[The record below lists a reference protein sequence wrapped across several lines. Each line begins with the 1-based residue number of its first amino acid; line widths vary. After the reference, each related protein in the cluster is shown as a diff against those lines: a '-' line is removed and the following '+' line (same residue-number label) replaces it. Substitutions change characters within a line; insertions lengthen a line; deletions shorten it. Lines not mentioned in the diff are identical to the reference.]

1 MTDAADLPL
10 AGDRVEL
17 VWPGKQDAVRVRQ
30 QEDDG
35 RWYVSYDDHAV
46 SLKGL
51 ANVDFFPENT
61 GRPVSLVVQGQRH
74 DALTVLRRAVG
85 PAFRLIYLDL
95 PRLRVDDA
103 TTAFETVSPL
113 RLTTWLAM
121 TRAFLLEARELLTRQ
136 GVVAVHCGEEEA
148 HYAKIILDEL
158 FRDKR
163 VGTIV
168 WQKTYSPQNMGGMK
182 EFTDAHDIIYVYARD
197 KEALPPVGLRRP
209 PEGYTNTD
217 GDPRGA
223 WKAEHKGAKTFRE
236 NSNFDTFQP
245 PYRWRLVGG
254 ALPPGLWRVSPFT
267 GVIWGEPQALGT
279 YEFSIEV
286 ADREGAT
293 AVASFSIEI
302 KEAAPPPPRPEIPW
316 IREPLAEGGA
326 LAIETKNLPAGVLG
340 QKYSAVVLARGGIPF
355 LGKPIR
361 PGSGRYWDFAWAT
374 LLEAYRDDAVYLG
387 SREPTSIPTP
397 KKYAPPA
404 GTLEVDNQQSI
415 WLGRAEDSPKKVE
428 ALAGFTQ
435 DATKHLKAMKQLK
448 LLELELPTAKPE
460 ILMLRLL
467 QIFTDEGDLV
477 LEPMSNSADMA
488 ATALKAGRRCV
499 ALQGP
504 TTRDR
509 QVTAMCALPRLR
521 AVVAGEDND
530 LEARSGQKGL
540 SVTYVPF
547 AGGGSFA
554 TAELGPDIAV
564 IPTDDDRAV
573 LTSAARSMSPS
584 ELSTA
589 VLTAAGYLPPPP
601 GSRFAPAISGRGRA
615 ILVGPGQALTTRL
628 LAEVASEIERHGGAD
643 PTVVFYFRAVD
654 EVDEREFAGLLSLRR
669 VPFDLLQ
676 RGVS

>member
-1 MTDAADLPL
+1 LDLP
-10 AGDRVEL
+10 ATSDRVEL
-17 VWPGKQDAVRVRQ
+17 LWPGKPDPVCIR

-35 RWYVSYDDHAV
+35 RWYAGQDDRPA
-46 SLKGL
+46 SLKSF
-51 ANVDFFPENT
+51 ANVAFFPENT
-61 GRPVSLVVQGQRH
+61 GGPTSLVVRGQRH

-121 TRAFLLEARELLTRQ
+121 TRTFLLEARELLNRK

-148 HYAKIILDEL
+148 HYAKLILDEL

-182 EFTDAHDIIYVYARD
+182 EFTDAHDLIYVYARD
-197 KEALPPVGLRRP
+197 KDALPAVGLRRA
-209 PEGYTNTD
+209 PEGYTNPD
-217 GDPRGA
+217 EDPRGP
-223 WKAEHKGAKTFRE
+223 WKAEHKGAKTYRE
-236 NSNFDTFQP
+236 NSDFDTFQP
-245 PYRWRLVGG
+245 PYRWRLVDG

-267 GVIWGEPQALGT
+267 GVIWGKPQSAGT
-279 YEFSIEV
+279 YAFSVEV
-286 ADREGAT
+286 ADRDGVT
-293 AVASFSIEI
+293 AVAHLSIEI
-302 KEAAPPPPRPEIPW
+302 NQAGSPPPLPEIPW
-316 IREPLAEGGA
+316 IREPFPEGSK
-326 LAIETKNLPAGVLG
+326 LKISTKSLPEGIIG
-340 QKYSAVVLARGGIPF
+340 ENYSAVVLARGGKPF
-355 LGKPIR
+355 LGQAIR
-361 PGSGRYWDFAWAT
+361 PGSGRYWDFAWTT
-374 LLEAYRDDAVYLG
+374 LLQAYRDDAVYLG

-415 WLGRAEDSPKKVE
+415 WLGRAPDSQKKVE

-460 ILMLRLL
+460 MLMLRLL

-488 ATALKAGRRCV
+488 ATALKCGRRFV

-504 TTRDR
+504 TARDR
-509 QVTAMCALPRLR
+509 QVTGMCALPRLR
-521 AVVAGEDND
+521 AVVAGEDAD
-530 LEARSGQKGL
+530 LEARTAQKGL

-547 AGGGSFA
+547 GGGGSFA
-554 TAELGPDIAV
+554 TADLGPDIAV
-564 IPTDDDRAV
+564 IPSEDDRAT
-573 LTSAARSMSPS
+573 LTPAALSMSAD
-584 ELSTA
+584 ELRTA
-589 VLTAAGYLPPPP
+589 VLMAAGYLPPPL
-601 GSRFAPAISGRGRA
+601 GARFAPSLAGHGRA
-615 ILVGPGQALTTRL
+615 VFVAPGQPLTTRL
-628 LAEVASEIERHGGAD
+628 LAEVASEVERGSTGG
-643 PTVVFYFRAVD
+643 PVVVFYFRASD
-654 EVDEREFAGLLSLRR
+654 ELDERQFGGLVSLRR
-669 VPFDLLQ
+669 VPFDILQ
-676 RGVS
+676 RGVG